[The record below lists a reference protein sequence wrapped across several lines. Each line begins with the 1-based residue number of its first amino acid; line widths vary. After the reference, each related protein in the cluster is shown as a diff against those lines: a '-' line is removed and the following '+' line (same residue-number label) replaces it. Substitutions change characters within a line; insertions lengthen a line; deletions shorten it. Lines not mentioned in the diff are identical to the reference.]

1 MQNLID
7 FKDRI
12 REATSLVELVQDITG
27 TQLKKSGKEF
37 KGLCP
42 FHQEKTP
49 SFFVN
54 EDEKVFHCFG
64 CQEKGDLFSFVK
76 KYKGCEFMDA
86 VKFLADRLGWEVP
99 KTAQRGGE
107 GIKQYIQQDEQYS
120 LYDRIKEMLDRWAA
134 ENKDQDKLDL
144 AFDSVVGEIAQLDT
158 LRQQRFGDY
167 LARKP
172 YNIKPATFREK
183 LSGYGIKNTQK
194 QSNMETKTLI
204 PGLVHLVKENGKVGY
219 LLDEGERFK
228 IQNKYSL
235 NGLVYQPK
243 QDLSIKMPD
252 ATILQKDRKIDY
264 KKLLDDLI
272 SFIRDY
278 IELPVEWGYFIL
290 ALWVFHT
297 CLMEKFNTTPIIYFH
312 GVKETGKSRAGEVLA
327 ELAYFAEWLTSPTE
341 ATLFREADYFKTTLI
356 IDEVKLWGS
365 DANQDVARLIKSR
378 YKRGVT
384 VPRCNLNKSGEDMIE
399 FYDVFAPLVICSTEA
414 VPDTIES
421 RCITFLMAQ
430 NVNQEVE
437 KAIDEDRARDLRNRL
452 TIFRANKLKE
462 EMPIPERIARRRLNE
477 ILTPLYQILLLID
490 PERKEEFKVI
500 VEEME
505 VFKQQEESVGLDA
518 EIVQKISNFY
528 LDNQKEEMEI
538 SELTRLMNEDRPER
552 EHIRSNSIGRKTKQL
567 GFKKKRLAGVGTTI
581 LIINPE
587 RLSKL
592 KEKYNIEEL

>member
-12 REATSLVELVQDITG
+12 REATSLIELVQDITG

-76 KYKGCEFMDA
+76 KYKGYEFMEA
-86 VKFLADRLGWEVP
+86 VEFLADRLGLEVP
-99 KTAQRGGE
+99 RIATRESEDLKESKRQFVYAE
-107 GIKQYIQQDEQYS
+107 LMKKFKQEATRTKKQS
-120 LYDRIKEMLDRWAA
+120 LLDSFY
-134 ENKDQDKLDL
+134 KDWLP
-144 AFDSVVGEIAQLDT
+144 EIAKLGS
-158 LRQQRFGDY
+158 LEQQRCGEY
-167 LARKP
+167 LATKP
-172 YNIKPATFREK
+172 WNIKPATFREK
-183 LSGYGIKNTQK
+183 LSEYGIKNTQK
-194 QSNMETKTLI
+194 QSNIETKTLI
-204 PGLVHLVKENGKVGY
+204 PGLVHLVRENGKVGY
-219 LLDEGERFK
+219 LLDEGERLK

-252 ATILQKDRKIDY
+252 ATILKEERDIDY

-272 SFIRDY
+272 SFIKDY

-297 CLMEKFNTTPIIYFH
+297 YLMEKFNSTPIIYFY

-327 ELAYFAEWLTSPTE
+327 ELGYFAECITSPTE

-384 VPRCNLNKSGEDMIE
+384 VPRCDRNKSGEDMIE
-399 FYDVFAPLVICSTEA
+399 FFDVFAPLVICTTEG

-421 RCITFLMAQ
+421 RCIIFLMHQ
-430 NVNQEVE
+430 NSNEEVE
-437 KAIDEDRARDLRNRL
+437 VAIDEDRARDLRNRL

-462 EMPIPERIARRRLNE
+462 EIPMPERIARRRLNE
-477 ILTPLYQILLLID
+477 ILMPLYQILMLIA

-500 VEEME
+500 VEEMDT
-505 VFKQQEESVGLDA
+505 FKKQEESLGLDA
-518 EIVQKISNFY
+518 EIIQQISNFY
-528 LDNQKEEMEI
+528 VETQELEMKMSKLREAVNKE
-538 SELTRLMNEDRPER
+538 RPEG
-552 EHIRSNSIGRKTKQL
+552 EHIKSSTIGIWTKRL
-567 GFKKKRLAGVGTTI
+567 GFKKKRLAGGGSTQV
-581 LIINPE
+581 LIKPE
-587 RLSKL
+587 RLNRL
-592 KEKYNIEEL
+592 KEQFKIE